1 MLQFTQMLSRSFSYN
16 RKSKCK
22 KNSEITYKKQ
32 GGKKTM
38 KKIILNISKHTAI
51 CLISISLVL
60 LFINTSP
67 AKSFNK
73 SEVNHVSAAESKNK
87 KVSSKKTTNKSKKS
101 SNKIIV
107 KKRSPYDNIKLST
120 IRCINSRTYKLSFES
135 NKILLKK
142 ELKKSYISLLK
153 NKKKLKAN
161 FHSISD
167 NGKKITYLMDKP
179 SIKLLNPGD
188 GSMNGSFNVTF
199 SFCKYKTTAMYTERI
214 IKNSITGFI
223 LASDGTPVSAASI
236 SLKYGNSKKLSCKS
250 DNNGQY
256 TLPAKE
262 ETKGTLT
269 VQKNG
274 YNEQILENIST
285 NKDTALC
292 QNFILSQK
300 NNQTL
305 TAVFHISD
313 NNKRTVANA
322 VIDIIADNKT
332 IAHLNSDLNGNI
344 IISNTKN
351 PLFTDPFTI
360 INIADNYKDILYS
373 NESYEYSNTTIN
385 TVDIDRKQTYTFSI
399 SESTQNNNNSYN
411 SMKFEFSFNDVATNN
426 TLFEIQLRDA
436 QPLSID
442 TNLSINWD
450 SNNLKYDSSHIKIE
464 LFNLSS
470 FYPQPKPIISYNCT
484 IPDDIKDNNIIYF
497 NQLINSHD
505 YNALPKISDGL
516 YYFCIN
522 AYSDNYLPV
531 GSTNITPVTIQN
543 GSFKNVTV
551 TIEDSCS
558 KEFTAFINLPDT
570 HDNFNNEEFTSS
582 ISLMLCQNKGN
593 LIIPVAPINID
604 ECIFHFKDNTSCCI
618 SSFILSDLSQ
628 NSDYTI
634 IPYSSDSKLTIASSY
649 SFNTGD
655 NTSKDTIQCISSGC
669 INNDKIFSELFQQNN
684 SLSTN
689 ISAHIVIESH
699 DIRSSVNYPNS
710 VLCFYDNDY
719 NLSSLSCI
727 NTSLVGFLTSS
738 YKRPFDVYTNNYCI
752 K

>member
-1 MLQFTQMLSRSFSYN
+1 
-16 RKSKCK
+16 
-22 KNSEITYKKQ
+22 
-32 GGKKTM
+32 M
-38 KKIILNISKHTAI
+38 KKIILNISKHAAI
-51 CLISISLVL
+51 FLLSLSLIL

-67 AKSFNK
+67 TKSFNK
-73 SEVNHVSAAESKNK
+73 SEVNHVSA
-87 KVSSKKTTNKSKKS
+87 KVSKKKT
-101 SNKIIV
+101 V

-142 ELKKSYISLLK
+142 ELKKSYISLSK

-179 SIKLLNPGD
+179 SIRLLNPGN

-199 SFCKYKTTAMYTERI
+199 SFCKYKTTAMYTEKI

-256 TLPAKE
+256 TLPARE
-262 ETKGTLT
+262 ETDGTLT
-269 VQKNG
+269 VQKSG
-274 YNEQILENIST
+274 YNEQIIENIST
-285 NKDTALC
+285 NKDAALC

-300 NNQTL
+300 DDQTL
-305 TAVFHISD
+305 TAVFHISN
-313 NNKRTVANA
+313 NNKQSVSNA
-322 VIDIIADNKT
+322 VIDIIADNKS
-332 IAHLNSDLNGNI
+332 IAHLNTDTDGNI
-344 IISNTKN
+344 IISNTER
-351 PLFTDPFTI
+351 PLFTNPFTI

-373 NESYEYSNTTIN
+373 NESYKYNNTIIN
-385 TVDIDRKQTYTFSI
+385 TVDIDRQKTYTFSI
-399 SESTQNNNNSYN
+399 LESKQNNSTSYN
-411 SMKFEFSFNDVATNN
+411 SMQFDFSFNDVVTND
-426 TLFEIQLRDA
+426 TLFEIQLCDA
-436 QPLSID
+436 KPLSID
-442 TNLSINWD
+442 TNLSINWYND
-450 SNNLKYDSSHIKIE
+450 NLKHDSSYLKID
-464 LFNLSS
+464 LFSLNDI
-470 FYPQPKPIISYNCT
+470 YPRSKPIISYNCT

-497 NQLINSHD
+497 NQLINS
-505 YNALPKISDGL
+505 NNNSTMPKISDGL
-516 YYFCIN
+516 YYFCIE
-522 AYSDNYLPV
+522 AYSDKNLPV
-531 GSTNITPVTIQN
+531 ESTNITPVTIQN

-570 HDNFNNEEFTSS
+570 HDNFNNKEFTSS

-604 ECIFHFKDNTSCCI
+604 ECNFHFKDDTSCCI
-618 SSFILSDLSQ
+618 SSLILSGLSQ

-634 IPYSSDSKLTIASSY
+634 IPYSSDNKLTIASSY
-649 SFNTGD
+649 SFNTSD
-655 NTSKDTIQCISSGC
+655 NTSKDTIQCISSGS
-669 INNDKIFSELFQQNN
+669 INNDMIFSELFQQNN
-684 SLSTN
+684 SLSTTL
-689 ISAHIVIESH
+689 SGHTVIDNH

-710 VLCFYDNDY
+710 VLCFYDDDY
-719 NLSSLSCI
+719 NISSLSCI

>member
-1 MLQFTQMLSRSFSYN
+1 
-16 RKSKCK
+16 
-22 KNSEITYKKQ
+22 
-32 GGKKTM
+32 M
-38 KKIILNISKHTAI
+38 KKIILNISKHAAI
-51 CLISISLVL
+51 FLLSLSLVL

-67 AKSFNK
+67 TKSFNK
-73 SEVNHVSAAESKNK
+73 SEVNHVSA
-87 KVSSKKTTNKSKKS
+87 KVSKKKT
-101 SNKIIV
+101 V

-142 ELKKSYISLLK
+142 ELKKSYISLSK

-179 SIKLLNPGD
+179 SIRLLNPGD

-199 SFCKYKTTAMYTERI
+199 SFCKYKTTAMYTEKI

-256 TLPAKE
+256 TLSARE
-262 ETKGTLT
+262 ETDGTLT
-269 VQKNG
+269 VQKSG
-274 YNEQILENIST
+274 YNEQTIDNIST
-285 NKDTALC
+285 NTDAALC

-300 NNQTL
+300 DDQPL
-305 TAVFHISD
+305 TAVFHISND
-313 NNKRTVANA
+313 NKQSVSNA
-322 VIDIIADNKT
+322 VIDIIADNKS
-332 IAHLNSDLNGNI
+332 IAHLNTDTDGNI
-344 IISNTKN
+344 IISNTER
-351 PLFTDPFTI
+351 PLFTNPFTI
-360 INIADNYKDILYS
+360 INIADNYKDIQYS
-373 NESYEYSNTTIN
+373 NENYKYNNTTIN
-385 TVDIDRKQTYTFSI
+385 TVDIDRQQTYTFSI
-399 SESTQNNNNSYN
+399 SESKQNNSTSYN
-411 SMKFEFSFNDVATNN
+411 SMQFDFSFNDVVTND
-426 TLFEIQLRDA
+426 TLFEIQLCDA
-436 QPLSID
+436 KPLSID

-450 SNNLKYDSSHIKIE
+450 NDNLKHDSSYFKID
-464 LFNLSS
+464 LFSLNDI
-470 FYPQPKPIISYNCT
+470 YPQSKPIISYNCT

-497 NQLINSHD
+497 NQLINSN
-505 YNALPKISDGL
+505 YNSTMPKISDGL
-516 YYFCIN
+516 YYFCIE
-522 AYSDNYLPV
+522 AYSDKNLPV

-543 GSFKNVTV
+543 GSFKNVIA
-551 TIEDSCS
+551 TIQDLCS

-570 HDNFNNEEFTSS
+570 RDDFNNEEFTSS

-593 LIIPVAPINID
+593 LVIPVAPINID
-604 ECIFHFKDNTSCCI
+604 KCNFHFKDDTSCCI
-618 SSFILSDLSQ
+618 SSLILSNLSQ
-628 NSDYTI
+628 NTDYTI

-649 SFNTGD
+649 SFNTSD

-669 INNDKIFSELFQQNN
+669 INNDMIFSELFQQNS
-684 SLSTN
+684 SLSTTL
-689 ISAHIVIESH
+689 SAHTVIDNH

-710 VLCFYDNDY
+710 VLCFYDDDY
-719 NLSSLSCI
+719 NISSLSCI